1 MQAHPRRRLVLT
13 VAVLS
18 VSGAVAAPALSY
30 PRPGTFQDISVN
42 TAGQPGN
49 ADSGRAATVNWSSMG
64 VATTPDARYV
74 AFSSAASDLVAGDK
88 NNGTD
93 VFVRDRKTGKTEIA
107 SIPTAGTDPHK
118 LGGTGACVG
127 SGHPALSANGRYV
140 AFDSCALNLIGIGSD
155 SNLAT
160 DVFVHD
166 MKTGTTTRVSVATNG
181 DQSGQGLP
189 SLAPTISAD
198 GRYVAFESAS
208 TNFADVCP
216 PGADEATCDT
226 LYTAVGVHTQVY
238 VHDLRTRITRLVST
252 TAAGLLADGS
262 SYDAT
267 ISPDGRYVVFVS
279 DADNLVTNDTNISPT
294 NPTAVPSAP
303 DVYIKDLKTGSVRLV
318 SVSVNG
324 SAGGGAFP
332 ESGAR
337 GPGGVAGRIAISA
350 NDRYVAFGSSA
361 ADLVPNGSGG
371 GIFVRDLVANT
382 TQRVSVDSAGES
394 FDGTQARG
402 GCGVGNDATISA
414 DGRYV
419 GFVCQ
424 PDPHCVA
431 SPYVSVYDRVTGAL
445 ERVSMEDAAPG
456 TASRCSPAEND
467 VRSDQEVALSGDG
480 RMVVFATNDP
490 GLIPGQKPSAH
501 PGPYQVLLRDRGP
514 ALGSGAVWRGGRPVG
529 SAGLV
534 GAIGS
539 IGSAG
544 SVGSVGARLD
554 GATVAYRPATHDVF
568 VRLQIGSGLAAVN
581 PAEAFGLD
589 LTAGRTRYEV
599 RVSHGGLLT
608 DFVLYRAVGPDTWQR
623 VRTLTGGY
631 GTTGEEVVVA
641 VPIAAMGLTSPAQLH
656 DLDAFAGSDAD
667 LGRADSIALAPI
679 AQ

>member
-1 MQAHPRRRLVLT
+1 MRAHSRRRLVLT
-13 VAVLS
+13 VAALA
-18 VSGAVAAPALSY
+18 VSGALTAPALSY

-42 TAGQPGN
+42 PAGKPGN

-64 VATTPDARYV
+64 VAITPDARYV
-74 AFSSAASDLVAGDK
+74 AFASGASDLVAGDK

-127 SGHPALSANGRYV
+127 SGHPALSADGRYV

-155 SNLAT
+155 TNLAD

-181 DQSGQGLP
+181 DESGQGLP

-226 LYTAVGVHTQVY
+226 LYTAIGLHTQVY

-279 DADNLVTNDTNISPT
+279 NADNLVTNDTNISPT
-294 NPTAVPSAP
+294 NPNGVPSAP
-303 DVYIKDLKTGSVRLV
+303 DVYIKDLKTGSIRLV
-318 SVSVNG
+318 SVSVSGN
-324 SAGGGAFP
+324 AGGGAFP

-361 ADLVPNGSGG
+361 TDLVPNGLGG

-394 FDGTQARG
+394 FDGTETRG

-424 PDPHCVA
+424 PDPHCEA

-445 ERVSMEDAAPG
+445 DRVSMEDAAPG
-456 TASRCSPAEND
+456 TRSRCSPVAD
-467 VRSDQEVALSGDG
+467 DARSDQEVALSGDG
-480 RMVVFATNDP
+480 RTVVFATNDP

-514 ALGSGAVWRGGRPVG
+514 ALGTGSVWRGTSTG
-529 SAGLV
+529 SRIV
-534 GAIGS
+534 GAT
-539 IGSAG
+539 A
-544 SVGSVGARLD
+544 
-554 GATVAYRPATHDVF
+554 AYRPAMRDVF
-568 VRLQIGSGLAAVN
+568 VRLELGSL
-581 PAEAFGLD
+581 PALSPADVVGID
-589 LTAGRTRYEV
+589 MTAGGVRYEV
-599 RVSHGGLLT
+599 RVSHAGLVT
-608 DFVLYRAVGPDTWQR
+608 DCGLYRAAGSRGWQR
-623 VRTLTGGY
+623 VRDLVGGY
-631 GTTGEEVVVA
+631 GTTGNEAVVVL
-641 VPIAAMGLTSPAQLH
+641 PLAAIDVVTGAGLRDLH
-656 DLDAFAGSDAD
+656 AFATVDSAVAQVSDEWAGAGSNRRPSAFQADA
-667 LGRADSIALAPI
+667 RTN
-679 AQ
+679 